1 MNRKKDWLSDPA
13 LQALMSH
20 RELLEEA
27 LGLSEGDEAVE
38 ERRASIQAA
47 HDNAADALRQ
57 ALQIEANHRQLAKN
71 AA

>member
-1 MNRKKDWLSDPA
+1 MYKTKDWLSDPA
-13 LQALMSH
+13 IQALLSH

-27 LGLSEGDEAVE
+27 LGLNEGDE

-47 HDNAADALRQ
+47 HDNAAEALRQ
-57 ALQIEANHRQLAKN
+57 ALQLESEYRQFSKS

>member
-1 MNRKKDWLSDPA
+1 MYKTKDWLSDPA
-13 LQALMSH
+13 VQALLSH

-27 LGLSEGDEAVE
+27 LGLNEGDD

-47 HDNAADALRQ
+47 HDNAAEALRR
-57 ALQIEANHRQLAKN
+57 ALQLESEYRQFNKS

>member
-1 MNRKKDWLSDPA
+1 MNTTKNWLSDPA
-13 LQALMSH
+13 VQALLSH

-27 LGLSEGDEAVE
+27 LGLTEGDE

-47 HDNAADALRQ
+47 HDDAAEALRQ
-57 ALQIEANHRQLAKN
+57 ALQLESEHRQFTRS